1 MNHWHIIH
9 IILYDKTLNVV
20 ATGLETGTCMWTWTW
35 TCEIKYNLMTYNNTY
50 NLLSV
55 QAKILCVTKVECN

>member
-1 MNHWHIIH
+1 MIKI
-9 IILYDKTLNVV
+9 LNVV
-20 ATGLETGTCMWTWTW
+20 ATGLETG
-35 TCEIKYNLMTYNNTY
+35 TCEIKYNLMTYNNTH